1 LARSISTLIT
11 ASQNSPASRAA
22 SDAGDSAR
30 LARLTVSPGAVVSNW
45 RYFAGLSA
53 EAAAVVKADG
63 YGLGAEVLASALA
76 SAGARSFFVAALGE
90 GLTLRRVLGDAPTIH
105 VLNGPA
111 PEDVPALRA
120 ARLTP
125 VLNSP
130 AQIANWANAGECAL
144 HVDTG
149 MNRLGLKI
157 GELSAAEGLRPSLVM
172 SHLACAS
179 TPNDPLNAVQRA
191 RFIEIAERFPG
202 ARRSLAASAGALLGR
217 DYAFDLSRPGIGLY
231 GGGALDKDNPSLAV
245 AAVLEAP
252 ILQTFE
258 VEAGETV
265 GYGATFTAPRRLR
278 AATCALGYADG
289 WLRSLSGGGYG
300 IIRGAS
306 CPLLGRVSMDLVTL
320 DISAAPEARVGEMV
334 QFLGADAKLD
344 DVAARAGTI
353 SYEVLTNLSRVRRV
367 YS

>member
-1 LARSISTLIT
+1 M
-11 ASQNSPASRAA
+11 
-22 SDAGDSAR
+22 
-30 LARLTVSPGAVVSNW
+30 VSNW
-45 RYFAGLSA
+45 RYFSGLSS

-63 YGLGAEVLASALA
+63 YGLGAEALASALA
-76 SAGARSFFVAALGE
+76 AAGARTFFIATLGE
-90 GLTLRRVLGDAPTIH
+90 GLQLRRVLGDAPTIY

-111 PEDVPALRA
+111 PEDVPTLRA

-130 AQIANWANAGECAL
+130 AQIASWSNAGECAL

-149 MNRLGLKI
+149 MNRLGLKA
-157 GELSAAEGLRPSLVM
+157 GELSAAEGMRPSLVM

-179 TPNDPLNAVQRA
+179 SPNDPLNAVQRA
-191 RFIEIAERFPG
+191 RFVEITLRFPG

-231 GGGALDKDNPSLAV
+231 GGGALDKDNPTLAV

-252 ILQTFE
+252 ILQVFDIE
-258 VEAGETV
+258 EGETV
-265 GYGATFTAPRRLR
+265 GYGATFAATRRIR

-289 WLRSLSGGGYG
+289 WLRSLSGRGYG
-300 IIRGAS
+300 IVRGAT

-320 DISAAPEARVGEMV
+320 DISAAPDAREGEMV
-334 QFLGADAKLD
+334 QFLGPDAKLD

-353 SYEVLTNLSRVRRV
+353 SYEVLTNLSGVRRV